1 MKLTEN
7 FNLLEFICHDGTRVP
22 DELIPNVKELA
33 ENLQVIRDELN
44 EPLHV
49 NSGYRTPSWNK
60 RVGGVASSQH
70 LLGKAAD
77 LTCKSKSPRQLAKI
91 IEGLI
96 KEGKI
101 KQGGLGIY
109 PGFVHYDIRGV
120 RARW

>member
-1 MKLTEN
+1 MKLTAN
-7 FNLLEFICHDGTRVP
+7 FNLLEFSCHDGTRVP
-22 DELIPNVKELA
+22 DNLMVNVKELA
-33 ENLQVIRDELN
+33 ENLQVIREELN

-60 RVGGVASSQH
+60 HVGGVASSQH
-70 LLGKAAD
+70 LLAKAAD
-77 LTCKSKSPRQLAKI
+77 LTCKSKTPKQLAKI
-91 IEGLI
+91 IERLI